1 MKKCPTCDKEFED
14 SMRFCQVDGTPLVDD
29 APAFDPYATI
39 VAPAGIAVPP
49 TEEEPVVEAPVEAA
63 PVADESEA
71 ATQIAPFPESSPIAE
86 PSDVLDL
93 PAESDPLKTMYVSE
107 DEMKQALGEA
117 APVEEDIMELPS
129 VEPDPPAFIEPA
141 VAAPPSPFDAPPPSP
156 MSDQSAIPSPFSN
169 NEPVVE
175 VAPEPEVPVFNIPEP
190 TPPPFAEPQ
199 APVFEQP
206 SAPAP
211 MEWTPPPAPDA
222 AWQNQPVGSETPF
235 APPVAGAAAPS
246 QGLAIGSMVCGILSC
261 LCCISILTGPAGVIM
276 GYIARK
282 KANED
287 PANYGG
293 ATFATVGMI
302 TGVIG
307 FIIGT
312 AALILQVFFGVL
324 SNIR

>member
-1 MKKCPTCDKEFED
+1 
-14 SMRFCQVDGTPLVDD
+14 MRFCQVDGTPLVDD

-39 VAPAGIAVPP
+39 VAPAGIAMPP
-49 TEEEPVVEAPVEAA
+49 VEEEPVAEATVEAA
-63 PVADESEA
+63 PATNESEA
-71 ATQIAPFPESSPIAE
+71 ATQIAPFPENSPIAE

-107 DEMKQALGEA
+107 EEMKQALGETEPA
-117 APVEEDIMELPS
+117 EEDLMELPS
-129 VEPDPPAFIEPA
+129 VEPNPPAFIEPA

-156 MSDQSAIPSPFSN
+156 MSDQSAIPSPFSS

-175 VAPEPEVPVFNIPEP
+175 VAPEPEVPVFNVPEP

-206 SAPAP
+206 AAAAP
-211 MEWTPPPAPDA
+211 MEWSPPPAPEA
-222 AWQNQPVGSETPF
+222 AWQNQPIGSETPF
-235 APPVAGAAAPS
+235 APPAAGAAAPS

-261 LCCISILTGPAGVIM
+261 LCCISIITGPAGIIM
-276 GYIARK
+276 GYLARK

-293 ATFATVGMI
+293 GTFAMVGMI
-302 TGVIG
+302 TGAIG

-312 AALILQVFFGVL
+312 AALILQIFFGVL

>member
-1 MKKCPTCDKEFED
+1 
-14 SMRFCQVDGTPLVDD
+14 MRFCQVDGTPLVDD

-49 TEEEPVVEAPVEAA
+49 SEEEAVVEAPVEAA
-63 PVADESEA
+63 PAADESEA

>member
-1 MKKCPTCDKEFED
+1 
-14 SMRFCQVDGTPLVDD
+14 MRFCQVDGTPLVDD

-49 TEEEPVVEAPVEAA
+49 VEEAPVAEAPVEAS
-63 PVADESEA
+63 PSTLDESEA
-71 ATQIAPFPESSPIAE
+71 ATQIAPFPDSAPIAE

-107 DEMKQALGEA
+107 DELKQALGETA
-117 APVEEDIMELPS
+117 SVEEDLIELPS

-141 VAAPPSPFDAPPPSP
+141 VAAPPPSPFDANPVV
-156 MSDQSAIPSPFSN
+156 DEAAIPSPFAN

-175 VAPEPEVPVFNIPEP
+175 IAPEPEVPVFTIPEP
-190 TPPPFAEPQ
+190 TPPPFVEPAT

-206 SAPAP
+206 AAAAP

-222 AWQNQPVGSETPF
+222 AWQNQPVGAETPF

-261 LCCISILTGPAGVIM
+261 LCCISILTGPAGIIM
-276 GYIARK
+276 GYMARK

-293 ATFATVGMI
+293 ATFAMVGMI

>member
-1 MKKCPTCDKEFED
+1 
-14 SMRFCQVDGTPLVDD
+14 MRFCQVDGTPLVDD

-71 ATQIAPFPESSPIAE
+71 DTQIAPFPESSPIAE

>member
-1 MKKCPTCDKEFED
+1 
-14 SMRFCQVDGTPLVDD
+14 MRFCQVDGTPLVDD